1 MNTNHCHDA
10 DKYYW
15 TNRASVHHIGR
26 LRALAELTASPEQ
39 ILASGTPRYITHTV
53 ATLLSADGHRSY
65 EFLIEYDIYN
75 PSQGI
80 YFGCK
85 STTLPNY
92 DHKSETANA
101 LSDWQLA
108 RPFVTLRLNNV
119 FVVKD
124 FTYRY
129 KDTDNDADLTFW
141 PFWISL
147 YEDESPVDVAVRFSG
162 QKSLCSLRASA
173 LDL

>member
-15 TNRASVHHIGR
+15 TNRASVHHIER
-26 LRALAELTASPEQ
+26 LSALAELTASPEQ

-53 ATLLSADGHRSY
+53 ATLLSADGHRRY